1 MIRPEGLNS
10 QCISNSNWYSFRVLP
25 QYLRDTGYPSEAIAI
40 FNRALVTLAN
50 LADDPN
56 NVKTQRDVASI
67 HSNLGDTLM
76 MVGEPA
82 GALVHYR
89 SVQQFAR
96 VTSIADPNL
105 LSIARAMPTLRVAS
119 PSAVRASA
127 LVSTAPHTHH

>member
-1 MIRPEGLNS
+1 
-10 QCISNSNWYSFRVLP
+10 LP

-50 LADDPN
+50 LADDPK

-127 LVSTAPHTHH
+127 LLGSAIEVALANCCSLR